1 MEYKYNKDLIKE
13 SLSIEQVFDYVA
25 ELGGEP
31 IMKGNM
37 FISKTI
43 CHNHKGEGSYKLYYY
58 DNTKLF
64 KCYTDCGDI
73 FDIFELTSKVK
84 TLETG
89 QEYTLYDSLILV
101 ASYFGFSPDVQNI
114 SRQELEDWKIFNNYE
129 RISNINSSQIV
140 ELKEYDKN
148 ILLRLPHPII
158 TPWEEE
164 GISREVINLNNIA
177 YDPVNEGI
185 VIPHY
190 DIDNKLIGI
199 RERTLIKEEENN
211 GKYKPAIIN
220 GIMYRHPLGFNLYN
234 LNNSKNNIS
243 LIKKAIVFES
253 EKSTLLYQSY
263 FGKENDISC
272 ACCGSSL
279 INYQVLLLLNLN
291 VQEIIIGFDKQFKE
305 IDDDEW
311 KRWVKKLKSIYQ
323 KYSSFV
329 QISFLFDKGTLLEYK
344 QSPID
349 AGPEVFLELYKNR
362 IFLGG

>member
-114 SRQELEDWKIFNNYE
+114 SKQELEDWKIFNNYE

-158 TPWEEE
+158 TPSEEE
-164 GISREVINLNNIA
+164 GISREVINLN
-177 YDPVNEGI
+177 
-185 VIPHY
+185 
-190 DIDNKLIGI
+190 
-199 RERTLIKEEENN
+199 
-211 GKYKPAIIN
+211 
-220 GIMYRHPLGFNLYN
+220 N

-344 QSPID
+344 QSHID
-349 AGPEVFLELYKNR
+349 TFPDIFLELYKNR
-362 IFLGG
+362 IFLRG

>member
-101 ASYFGFSPDVQNI
+101 ASYFGFSPDIQNI
-114 SRQELEDWKIFNNYE
+114 SKQELEDWKIFNNYE

-177 YDPVNEGI
+177 YYP
-185 VIPHY
+185 
-190 DIDNKLIGI
+190 
-199 RERTLIKEEENN
+199 
-211 GKYKPAIIN
+211 
-220 GIMYRHPLGFNLYN
+220 FN
-234 LNNSKNNIS
+234 
-243 LIKKAIVFES
+243 
-253 EKSTLLYQSY
+253 
-263 FGKENDISC
+263 
-272 ACCGSSL
+272 
-279 INYQVLLLLNLN
+279 
-291 VQEIIIGFDKQFKE
+291 
-305 IDDDEW
+305 
-311 KRWVKKLKSIYQ
+311 
-323 KYSSFV
+323 
-329 QISFLFDKGTLLEYK
+329 
-344 QSPID
+344 
-349 AGPEVFLELYKNR
+349 
-362 IFLGG
+362 